1 MGWFILFGI
10 VAAILILL
18 LCSVTVRFEYSDEVY
33 LRVSYLCFTIF
44 KIPAVKKKNKKKDKA
59 VKAAA
64 KAVAED
70 TAEHAEEEISENK
83 TPQSPEKS
91 APEKAAPAKK
101 KQEKAEKPKGEK
113 KEKKRSLSDIF
124 ELAKLILD
132 SLGKPLKK
140 LLKRSKIYHL
150 RVNIICGGEDAA
162 QAALNFGK
170 MNILVG
176 NALGWLGTFFT
187 LTPPDDIHINVNF
200 YSEETVSEA
209 SLVLKT
215 SVLTALAF
223 LFTVL
228 GRAVHYYLK
237 NPKAAA
243 AVGKMKK

>member
-10 VAAILILL
+10 VAVILILL

-33 LRVSYLCFTIF
+33 LRVSYLCVTIF

-70 TAEHAEEEISENK
+70 TAEHAEELSENK

-101 KQEKAEKPKGEK
+101 KQEKPKGEK
-113 KEKKRSLSDIF
+113 KEKKQSLSDIF

-187 LTPPDDIHINVNF
+187 LTPPDDIHIDVNF

-228 GRAVHYYLK
+228 GRAVRYYLK

-243 AVGKMKK
+243 AVGRMK

>member
-10 VAAILILL
+10 VAVILILL
-18 LCSVTVRFEYSDEVY
+18 LCSVTVRFEYGEDIR

-44 KIPAVKKKNKKKDKA
+44 KYPAVKKKNKKKDKA
-59 VKAAA
+59 VKAVA
-64 KAVAED
+64 KAAIDE

-83 TPQSPEKS
+83 SPQSPEKS

-101 KQEKAEKPKGEK
+101 KQEKKEKPKGDK
-113 KEKKRSLSDIF
+113 KQSLGDIF

-170 MNILVG
+170 TNILVG

-187 LTPPDDIHINVNF
+187 LTPPDDIHIDVNF

-228 GRAVHYYLK
+228 GRAVRYYLK

-243 AVGKMKK
+243 AVGRMK

>member
-10 VAAILILL
+10 VAVILILL
-18 LCSVTVRFEYSDEVY
+18 LCSVTVRFEYSDEVH

-70 TAEHAEEEISENK
+70 TAEHAEEELSESK

-101 KQEKAEKPKGEK
+101 KQEKPKGEK
-113 KEKKRSLSDIF
+113 KEKKQSLSDIF

-187 LTPPDDIHINVNF
+187 LTPPDDIHIDVNF

-228 GRAVHYYLK
+228 GRAVRYYLK

-243 AVGKMKK
+243 AVGRMK